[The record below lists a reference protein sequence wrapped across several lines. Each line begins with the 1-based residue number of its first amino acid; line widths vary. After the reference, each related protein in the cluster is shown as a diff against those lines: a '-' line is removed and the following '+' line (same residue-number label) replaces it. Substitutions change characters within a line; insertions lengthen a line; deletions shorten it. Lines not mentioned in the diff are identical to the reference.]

1 MSRTTK
7 RSGRVGNVAATCAHH
22 HSNRSNPPR
31 NDHPMKMKHTLL
43 TALSC
48 LYFLTAAHA
57 APVSN
62 LLNYQGR
69 VAVEGVNFNSPPN
82 RNF

>member
-1 MSRTTK
+1 
-7 RSGRVGNVAATCAHH
+7 
-22 HSNRSNPPR
+22 
-31 NDHPMKMKHTLL
+31 MKMKHTLL